1 MTPNSVDKREDSN
14 MKTDPRIV
22 SEHKFSSQTYNKERV
37 LIPNFLVG
45 DVKLLDD
52 KVKSLMETSGNLD
65 PSERLKAK
73 VCKVC
78 GKEGQIMTIRDHIEA
93 NHLEGVSLPCD
104 HCGKLFRWGIS

>member
-45 DVKLLDD
+45 DVKLLND
-52 KVKSLMETSGNLD
+52 KVK
-65 PSERLKAK
+65 
-73 VCKVC
+73 
-78 GKEGQIMTIRDHIEA
+78 
-93 NHLEGVSLPCD
+93 
-104 HCGKLFRWGIS
+104 

>member
-22 SEHKFSSQTYNKERV
+22 SELKFSYNKSSYNKERV

-65 PSERLKAK
+65 PSGR
-73 VCKVC
+73 
-78 GKEGQIMTIRDHIEA
+78 Q
-93 NHLEGVSLPCD
+93 
-104 HCGKLFRWGIS
+104 